1 MSNIGCKCNCIGM
14 SLIASIAVGVIAAIL
29 QFTAVITIA
38 PVFYWVVFGIAVA
51 FLALVFLVSGR
62 ACFGGVCLSLTLSAL
77 LIAALGTIATAL
89 VLLGVGFAATSVIG
103 AIFVGV
109 LLAFFSFLLTTV
121 ACAARYSSCSAN
133 R

>member
-1 MSNIGCKCNCIGM
+1 M
-14 SLIASIAVGVIAAIL
+14 SLIASIAVGIIAAIL

-51 FLALVFLVSGR
+51 FLAITFLVSGR
-62 ACFGGVCLSLTLSAL
+62 VCYSGVCLSLTFSAL

-89 VLLGVGFAATSVIG
+89 ILLGVGFAATSVIG
-103 AIFVGV
+103 AIFVGI
-109 LLAFFSFLLTTV
+109 LLAFFSFLLTNV
-121 ACAARYSSCSAN
+121 ACAARYSSCSDN